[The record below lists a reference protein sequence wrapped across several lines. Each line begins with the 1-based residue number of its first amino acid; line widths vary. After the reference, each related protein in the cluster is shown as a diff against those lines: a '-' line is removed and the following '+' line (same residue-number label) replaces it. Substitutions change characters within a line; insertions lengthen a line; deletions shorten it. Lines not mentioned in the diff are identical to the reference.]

1 MNITIFDLSSDQL
14 CHFNDK
20 EKYILPN
27 FLIRMR
33 RWSH

>member
-27 FLIRMR
+27 F
-33 RWSH
+33 